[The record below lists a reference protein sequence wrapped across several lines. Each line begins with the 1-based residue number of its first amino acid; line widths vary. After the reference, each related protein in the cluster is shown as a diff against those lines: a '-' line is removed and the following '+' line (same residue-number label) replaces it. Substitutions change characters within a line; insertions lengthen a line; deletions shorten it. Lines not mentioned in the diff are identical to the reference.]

1 MVTLKQLKALCKKYK
16 LTTSGTKKQLG
27 KRLYNLRSDT
37 MSKKDLKIIKDFL
50 KVKTHKRKLK
60 RTKKKSKNRS
70 RNRSINRPK
79 AGLPGLTSILS
90 FLQGGN
96 PENHLGTQLAHG
108 YQPTNEQ
115 IEQMR
120 LMRQSMKN
128 GIKPYPQQPFRD
140 MRASDVPLTIQEEQS
155 VDTGPRVDNEIVI
168 RHNPIFNG
176 NMDIIMELIGMIK
189 LKNDDIK
196 KPVYDNDEFKE
207 YDGHIDKFKNLHLV
221 VNLPDGGCIH
231 VPLTYQEYEKL
242 DISKLFEYL
251 PKGRIIS
258 KETTDDKINGY
269 DNEKKNYSIE
279 TEFMEGITKRPGE
292 SIEAIKKILGK
303 ESLGHS
309 NLDVVRIYRAIPDN
323 FDYADEKYKGY
334 KVQSLKVASF

>member
-1 MVTLKQLKALCKKYK
+1 MVTLKQLKALCKKYN
-16 LTTSGTKKQLG
+16 LNVSGNKKQLG

-60 RTKKKSKNRS
+60 RTKNKSKNRS
-70 RNRSINRPK
+70 RNRSK

-90 FLQGGN
+90 YLQGEN
-96 PENHLGTQLAHG
+96 RENHPGTQLAHG

-155 VDTGPRVDNEIVI
+155 VDTGPRVNNGIVI
-168 RHNPIFNG
+168 RHNPIFND
-176 NMDIIMELIGMIK
+176 NMNIIMKSINMIK
-189 LKNDDIK
+189 DTNVNEDIR
-196 KPVYDNDEFKE
+196 KPVDDNDEFEE
-207 YDGHIDKFKNLHLV
+207 YGGHIDKFKNLHLV
-221 VNLPDGGCIH
+221 VNLPDGRCIH

-242 DISKLFEYL
+242 DHSSDLFEYL
-251 PKGRIIS
+251 PEGRIIS
-258 KETTDDKINGY
+258 KKTMVKINGY
-269 DNEKKNYSIE
+269 DNEEINYSIE
-279 TEFMEGITKRPGE
+279 TEFMEGITKRPGK
-292 SIEAIKKILGK
+292 SKKAIQEILEE
-303 ESLGHS
+303 ESLEEA
-309 NLDVVRIYRAIPDN
+309 NLDVVRIYRAIPIM
-323 FDYADEKYKGY
+323 FDSAGKCTDY
-334 KVQSLKVASF
+334 KVQSLKAVRF

>member
-37 MSKKDLKIIKDFL
+37 MSKEDLKIIKDFL

-70 RNRSINRPK
+70 KNRSK

-90 FLQGGN
+90 FLHDGEN
-96 PENHLGTQLAHG
+96 RENHQGTQLAHG

-168 RHNPIFNG
+168 HHNPIFNG
-176 NMDIIMELIGMIK
+176 NMDIIMKLIGRIK
-189 LKNDDIK
+189 SKNDDII

-221 VNLPDGGCIH
+221 VNLPDGQYIH
-231 VPLTYQEYEKL
+231 VPLTYKEYEEL
-242 DISKLFEYL
+242 DSSKLFEYL

-258 KETTDDKINGY
+258 REKTSNINGY
-269 DNEKKNYSIE
+269 DNEEKNYSIK
-279 TEFMEGITKRPGE
+279 TEFMEGITERPCK
-292 SIEAIKKILGK
+292 SIEAIKKILGE

-309 NLDVVRIYRAIPDN
+309 NLDVVRIYRAIPNNYDS
-323 FDYADEKYKGY
+323 AAEKYEGY
-334 KVQSLKVASF
+334 KVQSLKVVSF